1 MSRRKKASRGGVQA
15 DEASVAMPDWRSEQP
30 ALPPRPHKMLLI
42 VTAVLLAGWM
52 IFLAVT
58 ALAS

>member
-1 MSRRKKASRGGVQA
+1 MSRRKKASRGGAQA
-15 DEASVAMPDWRSEQP
+15 AKASEATPDWQSQEP
-30 ALPPRPHKMLLI
+30 AFPPRPHKMLLI

-58 ALAS
+58 ALQ